1 MRQGTQGHDPNDQL
15 AWLVLRVIDEL
26 SSCTE
31 ASLLAVVATGDQAAT
46 RAQARFGPE
55 GRKLVDSALRKLD
68 GLGFVRL
75 DRTQIDLTDEGRRFL
90 RELPAAA
97 LRLDERSISASDIG
111 SDRASALSGPPLAD
125 AWRRCVALLARFP
138 AGPLVW
144 RIRRSIVRG
153 HDFALEVW
161 KRNVAPKM
169 RATAPADAVK
179 HLAKISRVRERALAV
194 VVADWIAKNRDLLR
208 KLWHSRYPSIN
219 AKLSG
224 LCPVVILVGGLL
236 AVALSTAGGVA
247 LLSTKQLDNPLGSTN
262 HPEKSRE
269 SPISWSYDGQDPLK
283 RSIFV
288 TRVSDGTTWIEGLS
302 ISGEN
307 KSNRTL
313 TGVQGVVKWD
323 SGERMTLKVSAAG
336 SQGTGPDAQTV
347 PAGDE
352 FTLGYKFHPD
362 GSDQPGVPAKEFLAA
377 NGGVIF
383 KVRYKV
389 ADVQTT
395 LIEYLSP
402 SRLKSQ
408 LSGLEDTELSQ

>member
-31 ASLLAVVATGDQAAT
+31 ASLLAVVATGDQDAT

-111 SDRASALSGPPLAD
+111 SDHASALSGPSLVH
-125 AWRRCVALLARFP
+125 AWRHCVTLSARFP
-138 AGPLVW
+138 AGPLVS
-144 RIRRSIVRG
+144 RFRRSILRG
-153 HDFALEVW
+153 YEFALEVW
-161 KRNVAPKM
+161 RGNIAPEMGAKV
-169 RATAPADAVK
+169 PADTVK
-179 HLAKISRVRERALAV
+179 HLAEVSRARASALAP
-194 VVADWIAKNRDLLR
+194 VVADWITKSRTFLW
-208 KLWHSRYPSIN
+208 KLWHRYPSVN

-224 LCPVVILVGGLL
+224 LSPVVILAGGLL

-247 LLSTKQLDNPLGSTN
+247 LLSTKQPDDPVGSTN

-269 SPISWSYDGQDPLK
+269 SSISWSYDGQDP

-288 TRVSDGTTWIEGLS
+288 TRVSGGTMWIEGLS
-302 ISGEN
+302 IRGKN
-307 KSNRTL
+307 KSNQTL
-313 TGVQGVVKWD
+313 TGVQGVIKWD
-323 SGERMTLKVSAAG
+323 SGERMTLKVSAVG
-336 SQGTGPDAQTV
+336 SEGTGPGAQTV
-347 PAGDE
+347 PAGDD
-352 FTLGYKFHPD
+352 FSLGYEFQPG
-362 GSDQPGVPAKEFLAA
+362 GSDQPGVPAKAFLAT
-377 NGGVIF
+377 NGGAIF

-389 ADVQTT
+389 ADEQTT

-402 SRLKSQ
+402 SKLKSQ

>member
-26 SSCTE
+26 SPCTE
-31 ASLLAVVATGDQAAT
+31 ASLLAVVATGDQDAT
-46 RAQARFGPE
+46 RAQAQFGPE
-55 GRKLVDSALRKLD
+55 GREFVDSALRKLD

-97 LRLDERSISASDIG
+97 LRLDARSISASDIG
-111 SDRASALSGPPLAD
+111 SDHTSGLSGPSRTQ
-125 AWRRCVALLARFP
+125 AWTRCGALLARFP

-153 HDFALEVW
+153 YEFALEVW

-169 RATAPADAVK
+169 GAKAPADAVK
-179 HLAKISRVRERALAV
+179 HLAEVSRVRASALAV
-194 VVADWIAKNRDLLR
+194 VVADWIAKSRDLLW
-208 KLWHSRYPSIN
+208 KLWHRYPSIN

-224 LCPVVILVGGLL
+224 LSPVVILAGGLL

-247 LLSTKQLDNPLGSTN
+247 LLSTKQLEDPLGSTN
-262 HPEKSRE
+262 HPENSRE

-288 TRVSDGTTWIEGLS
+288 TRVSDGTAWIEGLS

-307 KSNRTL
+307 KSNQTL

-336 SQGTGPDAQTV
+336 SQGTGPDAQIV

-352 FTLGYKFHPD
+352 FTLGYEFQPD
-362 GSDQPGVPAKEFLAA
+362 GSGQPGVPAKAFLAA

-389 ADVQTT
+389 ADEQTT

-408 LSGLEDTELSQ
+408 LSGLEETELSQ

>member
-26 SSCTE
+26 SPCTE
-31 ASLLAVVATGDQAAT
+31 ASLLAVVAPGDHDAT
-46 RAQARFGPE
+46 RTQASFGPE

-90 RELPAAA
+90 RGLPAAA
-97 LRLDERSISASDIG
+97 LRLDERSTSASDIG
-111 SDRASALSGPPLAD
+111 GDHASGLSGPSLTH
-125 AWRRCVALLARFP
+125 AWTRCVALLARFP
-138 AGPLVW
+138 ASSLVS
-144 RIRRSIVRG
+144 RIRRSMVRG
-153 HDFALEVW
+153 YEFALEVW
-161 KRNVAPKM
+161 KRKVAPKM
-169 RATAPADAVK
+169 GATAPADTMK
-179 HLAKISRVRERALAV
+179 HLADISRVRASAFAV
-194 VVADWIAKNRDLLR
+194 VVTDWIAKTRDLLW
-208 KLWHSRYPSIN
+208 KLSHRYPSLN

-224 LCPVVILVGGLL
+224 LRPVVILAGGLL

-247 LLSTKQLDNPLGSTN
+247 LLSTKRLDDPPGSTN
-262 HPEKSRE
+262 RPEKSRE
-269 SPISWSYDGQDPLK
+269 SSISWSYDGQDP

-288 TRVSDGTTWIEGLS
+288 TRVAGGTTWIEGLS
-302 ISGEN
+302 IRGKN
-307 KSNRTL
+307 KSNQTL
-313 TGVQGVVKWD
+313 TGVQGVIKWD

-336 SQGTGPDAQTV
+336 SEGTGQDAETV

-352 FTLGYKFHPD
+352 FSLGYEFQPD
-362 GSDQPGVPAKEFLAA
+362 GSDQPGVPAKAFLAA

-389 ADVQTT
+389 ADEQTT

-408 LSGLEDTELSQ
+408 LSALEDTELSQ

>member
-1 MRQGTQGHDPNDQL
+1 
-15 AWLVLRVIDEL
+15 
-26 SSCTE
+26 
-31 ASLLAVVATGDQAAT
+31 
-46 RAQARFGPE
+46 
-55 GRKLVDSALRKLD
+55 
-68 GLGFVRL
+68 L

-111 SDRASALSGPPLAD
+111 SDHASALSGPSLVH
-125 AWRRCVALLARFP
+125 AWRHCVTLSARFP
-138 AGPLVW
+138 AGPLVS
-144 RIRRSIVRG
+144 RFRRSILRG
-153 HDFALEVW
+153 YEFALEVW
-161 KRNVAPKM
+161 RGNIAPEMGAKV
-169 RATAPADAVK
+169 PADTVK
-179 HLAKISRVRERALAV
+179 HLAEVSRARASALAP
-194 VVADWIAKNRDLLR
+194 VVADWITKSRTFLW
-208 KLWHSRYPSIN
+208 KLWHRYPSVN

-224 LCPVVILVGGLL
+224 LSPVVILAGGLL

-247 LLSTKQLDNPLGSTN
+247 LLSTKQPDDPAGSTN

-269 SPISWSYDGQDPLK
+269 SSISWSYDGRDP

-288 TRVSDGTTWIEGLS
+288 TRVSGGTTWIEGLS
-302 ISGEN
+302 IRGKN
-307 KSNRTL
+307 KSNQTL

-336 SQGTGPDAQTV
+336 SEGTAPDAQTV

-352 FTLGYKFHPD
+352 FTLGYEFQPD
-362 GSDQPGVPAKEFLAA
+362 GSDQPGVPAKAFLAA

-408 LSGLEDTELSQ
+408 LSGLEDIELSQYARNKKPLRPNEKA